1 MRLMY
6 YSFSVH
12 AAIYRTLNQF
22 HRTIFN
28 QGKFVWQVY
37 KISLFNCRIHESNI
51 LIMQHRN
58 FVLCICNKIRV
69 VVTFLLYTL
78 HYDVSIMHINV

>member
-12 AAIYRTLNQF
+12 AAIYRTLNHNF
-22 HRTIFN
+22 IARYLFRE
-28 QGKFVWQVY
+28 FVWQVY

-51 LIMQHRN
+51 LIMQHHTISR
-58 FVLCICNKIRV
+58 R
-69 VVTFLLYTL
+69 LYL
-78 HYDVSIMHINV
+78 